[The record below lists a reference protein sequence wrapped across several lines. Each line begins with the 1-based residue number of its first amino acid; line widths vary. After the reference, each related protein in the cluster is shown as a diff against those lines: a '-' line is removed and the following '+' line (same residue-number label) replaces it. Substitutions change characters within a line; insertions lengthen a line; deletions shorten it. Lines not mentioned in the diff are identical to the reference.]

1 MKNTW
6 IFSSNK
12 STSGIRKG
20 MTIGLLFL
28 LLHLNGFAQLV
39 DIDSLQYPAYNFG
52 FHFGIEQNKLTLQG
66 AENSELVPASKLS
79 GPGFHCGMLFN
90 YSFSPKLAIQVI
102 PNYVV
107 GHQFISFTGID
118 SLFLKTK
125 KLDYFPFQFPVMMK
139 YNILSGLKSRPYI
152 NAGVYANWDLSRKI
166 KRDDAEK
173 PILLLN
179 KLDYGLLFGFGID
192 QKMFQHTISIEIK
205 YFSGFNNLLNKRSD
219 IIEESAQL
227 KAYTSNLS
235 KISAETLMVTIKL
248 E

>member
-6 IFSSNK
+6 ISSSNK
-12 STSGIRKG
+12 RISGFSIRT
-20 MTIGLLFL
+20 TIYLLFL
-28 LLHLNGFAQLV
+28 FIHINGFAQLV
-39 DIDSLQYPAYNFG
+39 DIDTIQYPAYNFG

-66 AENSELVPASKLS
+66 KDNSELIPASKLS

-90 YSFSPKLAIQVI
+90 YSFNPKLAVQVI

-107 GHQFISFTGID
+107 GHNFISFTGID

-125 KLDYFPFQFPVMMK
+125 KLDYFPLQFPVMLK
-139 YNILSGLKSRPYI
+139 YNIISGLRSRPYI
-152 NAGVYANWDLSRKI
+152 NAGFFANWDLSRKI

-205 YFSGFNNLLNKRSD
+205 YFKGFNNLLNSKSD
-219 IIEESAQL
+219 IINESEQL
-227 KAYTSNLS
+227 KAYTSNLQR
-235 KISAETLMVTIKL
+235 ISGEVLMVSIKL